1 VETVGSKWSYALTWC
16 MPNDDDDD
24 DDDDDGDD
32 VITATNKNMVNVIT
46 AVNDT
51 MLAFYIR
58 LNANGTMQ
66 MAQWRK

>member
-1 VETVGSKWSYALTWC
+1 METVGSKRSYALTWC

-24 DDDDDGDD
+24 DDDDD

-58 LNANGTMQ
+58 LNANDTMQ